1 MTERSSRELSLAGK
15 HVLSRRER
23 QLMDIVYRL
32 EEASAKEILEELN
45 DGSSYSTVRTL
56 LRKLVEKNQIK
67 HKEQGLKYIYSPVVK
82 RRTASRRALERVVTT
97 FFEDSPLLAVNSL
110 LEMQKGGITEA
121 ELNEIEARIDRKKKK

>member
-1 MTERSSRELSLAGK
+1 MRELKENSLAGK

-32 EEASAKEILEELN
+32 GEASAKEIMDELN

-67 HKEQGLKYIYSPVVK
+67 HKEQGLKYIYSPVTK
-82 RRTASRRALERVVTT
+82 RRTASRRALERVVST

-121 ELNEIEARIDRKKKK
+121 ELKDLEALIDRKKKQ

>member
-1 MTERSSRELSLAGK
+1 MVGE

-23 QLMDIVYRL
+23 QLMGIVYRL
-32 EEASAKEILEELN
+32 EEASAKEIMEELS

-56 LRKLVEKNQIK
+56 LRKLVEKNQVK

-82 RRTASRRALERVVTT
+82 RRTAARRAMERVIST
-97 FFEDSPLLAVNSL
+97 FFEDSSFLAINSL

-121 ELNEIEARIDRKKKK
+121 ELNELEALIDRKKK

>member
-1 MTERSSRELSLAGK
+1 MAGK

-32 EEASAKEILEELN
+32 GEASAKEIMEELD

-67 HKEQGLKYIYSPVVK
+67 HKEQGLKYIYSPVTK
-82 RRTASRRALERVVTT
+82 RRTASRRALERVVST

-121 ELNEIEARIDRKKKK
+121 ELEDLEALINRKKKQ

>member
-1 MTERSSRELSLAGK
+1 
-15 HVLSRRER
+15 
-23 QLMDIVYRL
+23 MDIVYRL
-32 EEASAKEILEELN
+32 EEASAKEIMEELN

-67 HKEQGLKYIYSPVVK
+67 HKERGFKYIYSPVVK
-82 RRTASRRALERVVTT
+82 RRTASRRALERVVST

-121 ELNEIEARIDRKKKK
+121 ELKELEALIDRKKK